1 MKQSVEQA
9 LENMGRVYTLEAA
22 EMPVDWEDPLDVS
35 FASPIAVKAE
45 YVFDGKAVIFQ
56 GTIHADIQAQC
67 GSCLKEFLY
76 SMDIPFADAFS
87 REPDEE
93 EGEYGF
99 DGEEVLLDKMI
110 LDEISL
116 HLPVRFLCREDC
128 KGLCPICGKDRN
140 AGPCGCKP
148 NGEVKKDNPFEKLK
162 GLFD

>member
-1 MKQSVEQA
+1 
-9 LENMGRVYTLEAA
+9 
-22 EMPVDWEDPLDVS
+22 MPVDWEDPLDVS
-35 FASPIAVKAE
+35 FASPSPSKAE
-45 YVFDGKAVIFQ
+45 YVFDGKAVIFR

-67 GSCLKEFLY
+67 GSCPQNSLY

-128 KGLCPICGKDRN
+128 KGTLPGFCGKDRN
-140 AGPCGCKP
+140 AGPCGLQAKRR
-148 NGEVKKDNPFEKLK
+148 GEKKTIRLK
-162 GLFD
+162 IKRII